1 MNRNHQI
8 DNAKF
13 LMMFLVVVGHFMEPL
28 IDQNSVIKSL
38 WMCIYSFH
46 MPLFVMI
53 SGLFAKMAGISQ
65 AIRDARKSVLVPFL
79 VFTLAYE
86 LLNLALTGEISSYSR
101 GLQPYWILWFLYS
114 LFIWRLLFPVI
125 ARFRYPLML
134 SVAIALVAGSVDNIG
149 YFLGLSRT
157 LYFFPFFILGHKLAP
172 QIRAGFR
179 LELMHKVLIASV
191 MVLNLTMFVMFP
203 DISAN
208 WLYGSFSYARLG
220 VNDQFGMLARLSLY
234 GLSTASAITVLMLI
248 PNTGTNISTR
258 GSNTLCVYLWHGL
271 VVKIA
276 SAFGLIALIG
286 QLQTA
291 YSLVVITLTS
301 LILVLFL
308 STNSTAAFTQ
318 RYVFDPVDRCL
329 PRAGK
334 KE

>member
-28 IDQNSVIKSL
+28 IDQNSVIKAL
-38 WMCIYSFH
+38 WMSIYSFH
-46 MPLFVMI
+46 MPVFVMI
-53 SGLFAKMAGISQ
+53 SGIFAKIEGIRQ
-65 AIRDARKSVLVPFL
+65 AIRNARKPLIVPFL
-79 VFTLAYE
+79 AFTLAYE
-86 LLNLALTGEISSYSR
+86 LLNLALTGEISSYSQ

-114 LFIWRLLFPVI
+114 LFIWKLLLPVI
-125 ARFRYPLML
+125 ARFRYSLTL
-134 SVAIALVAGSVDNIG
+134 SVALALGAGSVDNIG

-172 QIRAGFR
+172 QICAGFR
-179 LELMHKVLIASV
+179 LATIHKSLFASI
-191 MVLNLTMFVMFP
+191 MVLNLVLFVSFP

-208 WLYGSFSYARLG
+208 WLYGSYSYSRLG
-220 VNDQFGMLARLSLY
+220 VSDKFGMLARLSIY
-234 GLSTASAITVLMLI
+234 GLSAASAVAILMLI
-248 PNTGTNISTR
+248 PKIGTYISAR

-286 QLQTA
+286 QLQTP
-291 YSLVVITLTS
+291 YSLVIIALIS
-301 LILVLFL
+301 LILVLLL
-308 STNSTAAFTQ
+308 STNLATALTQ

-329 PRAGK
+329 PGTPK
-334 KE
+334 GG